1 MPNKSKP
8 KNPPAAKGKK
18 PTIMVI
24 AMSQKPKKGK
34 GKGGMC

>member
-8 KNPPAAKGKK
+8 KNPPVAKGKK

-24 AMSQKPKKGK
+24 AMTQKPK
-34 GKGGMC
+34 GKGGKSK

>member
-18 PTIMVI
+18 TTIMAI
-24 AMSQKPKKGK
+24 AMTQKPK
-34 GKGGMC
+34 GKGGKSK

>member
-8 KNPPAAKGKK
+8 KNTPVSKGKK
-18 PTIMVI
+18 PAIVVV
-24 AMSQKPKKGK
+24 AMSEKPKKGK

>member
-8 KNPPAAKGKK
+8 KNPPVSKGKK
-18 PTIMVI
+18 PTIVVVV
-24 AMSQKPKKGK
+24 SQKPVKGK